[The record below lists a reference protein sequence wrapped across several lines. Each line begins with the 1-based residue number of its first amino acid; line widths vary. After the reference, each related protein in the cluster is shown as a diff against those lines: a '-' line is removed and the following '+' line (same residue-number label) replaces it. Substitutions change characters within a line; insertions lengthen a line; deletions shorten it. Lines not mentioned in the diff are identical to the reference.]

1 MRVGEQDFP
10 PKKLHTREQAFP
22 DLAAG
27 DGCNAPQ
34 AAKESQTLP
43 DESEDLE
50 GSLRALTTP
59 VQHPLSTQHLQHCHS
74 EDHREPESHPS
85 GSRTTYSHGSWLAFV
100 SVIGYLYMCT

>member
-50 GSLRALTTP
+50 GSLRAPTTP
-59 VQHPLSTQHLQHCHS
+59 VQTPPINTTPSALPLRRSQ
-74 EDHREPESHPS
+74 R
-85 GSRTTYSHGSWLAFV
+85 A
-100 SVIGYLYMCT
+100 